1 MKYDLWIKDKRSGM
15 VHRYGSNRHDSLV
28 IEDDGQSI
36 IYRNLQNGECS
47 HVWSDYLICIDEN
60 GTLPKDDPLRQ
71 QYGAECFVNI
81 GGVDADFWILM
92 VKKLIIDRAF
102 GYASKKM
109 REAFSELLREV
120 DKIELDMIRER
131 RKKEGGD
138 NDEGTRDNDSG
149 NETVPE
155 Q

>member
-1 MKYDLWIKDKRSGM
+1 MKYDLWIKDKRSGR
-15 VHRYGSNRHDSLV
+15 VHRYGSDQHDSLV

-36 IYRNLQNGECS
+36 IYRNLQNGESS
-47 HVWSDYLICIDEN
+47 HAWSDYLLVVDEN
-60 GTLPKDDPLRQ
+60 GTLPKDDPMWKE
-71 QYGAECFVNI
+71 YGAECFVNI
-81 GGVDADFWILM
+81 GGVDADKWM
-92 VKKLIIDRAF
+92 RKVKQLVWERAW

-109 REAFSELLREV
+109 REAFTELVKEI
-120 DKIELDMIRER
+120 DKIEKEM
-131 RKKEGGD
+131 EGGD

>member
-1 MKYDLWIKDKRSGM
+1 MKYDLWIKNKRSGR
-15 VHRYGSNRHDSLV
+15 VHRYGSDQHDSLV

-36 IYRNLQNGECS
+36 IYRNLQNGESS
-47 HVWSDYLICIDEN
+47 HEWSDYLICVDEN
-60 GTLPKDDPLRQ
+60 GTLPKDEQLRK
-71 QYGAECFVNI
+71 QYGAECYVNI
-81 GGVDADFWILM
+81 GGVDADFWMLM

-109 REAFSELLREV
+109 REAFSDLLREV

-138 NDEGTRDNDSG
+138 TNASDENH
-149 NETVPE
+149 
-155 Q
+155 